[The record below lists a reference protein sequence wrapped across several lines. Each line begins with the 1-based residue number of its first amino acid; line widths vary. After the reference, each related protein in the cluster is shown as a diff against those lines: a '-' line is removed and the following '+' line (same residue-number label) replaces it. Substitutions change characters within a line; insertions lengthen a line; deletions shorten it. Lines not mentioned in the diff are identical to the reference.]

1 MEKNARPERLKMF
14 AWTDYLAHDRR
25 LVLVVYGEG
34 FSLKSL
40 SGASL
45 EKSPQLIVDGTD
57 TVPLLT

>member
-14 AWTDYLAHDRR
+14 AWTDYLAHDKR

-45 EKSPQLIVDGTD
+45 EKGIHSW
-57 TVPLLT
+57 